1 MELRYKPK
9 PLVYNDFV
17 TAMGLSTGNAMNPP
31 APGLVDLYFTSNDA
45 TDIRHSVKSGD
56 VSSYLYLD
64 EQRPDGNGGWTV
76 PTTPVTY
83 NDYKYGLNNLSPISY
98 VNNIGVD
105 IIKSKLL
112 NAKVHYMVSA
122 LDNNPAD
129 TSMGKSAE

>member
-1 MELRYKPK
+1 MAVLNVQKVNTLPGT
-9 PLVYNDFV
+9 LD
-17 TAMGLSTGNAMNPP
+17 SNACYMVKSA